1 MQLLAANIYLLAEVR
16 FASTWLTH
24 FKLPSRVRPRK
35 DAEREGEI
43 ITLLITTERWVKRQ
57 CLTGE

>member
-1 MQLLAANIYLLAEVR
+1 
-16 FASTWLTH
+16 
-24 FKLPSRVRPRK
+24 VRPRK

-57 CLTGE
+57 FLAGE